1 MRDEKEFRQMT
12 LITAGFE
19 AIIDYVTLHRVISLL
34 IAFLLSGAIASF
46 MSQGSVLKHFGPDA
60 KPVMAYG
67 VASLSGVIL
76 SVCSCSVLP
85 MFSSIRKKGAGI
97 GPAVTFLFAGPAINI
112 LAITMSFSLLG
123 TDIGMVRLVSAVVL
137 SVVIGLMMALLW
149 SKHEKVD
156 ANSAMFA
163 RGEAHER
170 ETWKTV
176 TFFALMVLILISGVK
191 NPIPTSILAVIL
203 GVVVVLWFRRDEI
216 KGWLMETWK
225 LVYKIAPLFIVGIF
239 VAGIIEEAIPAE
251 AMARLVGTGSVLSNF
266 VAATFG
272 AFMYFATLTEVPIV
286 QSFMSL
292 GMLKGPAIALL
303 LAGPSLSLPN
313 MIVIGRVMGWKRALT
328 YVGLT
333 VVFATF
339 AGYIAGLLFF

>member
-1 MRDEKEFRQMT
+1 MT
-12 LITAGFE
+12 FIAAGLE
-19 AIIDYVTLHRVISLL
+19 AIVDYVTLHRVISLL

-112 LAITMSFSLLG
+112 LAITMSFNLLG
-123 TDIGMVRLVSAVVL
+123 TDIGLVRTVSAVIL
-137 SVVIGLMMALLW
+137 SVVIGISMMLIWA
-149 SKHEKVD
+149 KHEKVS
-156 ANSAMFA
+156 ANADMFA
-163 RGEAHER
+163 SSGKSYR
-170 ETWKTV
+170 ESWKTMV
-176 TFFALMVLILISGVK
+176 FFALLVGILISGVR
-191 NPIPTSILAVIL
+191 NPVPTLILTALLL
-203 GVVVVLWFRRDEI
+203 GVIILWFKLHEI
-216 KGWLMETWK
+216 KAWLFESWK

-239 VAGIIEEAIPAE
+239 LAGIIQEAIPTE
-251 AMARLVGTGSVLSNF
+251 VMARLVGTGSVLSNL